1 MAKAKKKA
9 RSTKKKKTTK
19 EVQKDLISN
28 METWK
33 KIENASVASTGRVI
47 EKTGNPIVRLVMEI
61 IQQDSQM
68 HYRVQDWIS
77 QSLQKSVSLTPE
89 EIGQVWGLIEDHI
102 KIEKKTQQLAEEA
115 LASTKTSKGMLVQ
128 TYLLEYLLEDEKK
141 HNVLLERLAGIQKGM
156 YPYG

>member
-9 RSTKKKKTTK
+9 TKKRKTTK

-33 KIENASVASTGRVI
+33 KVENASIASTGRVM
-47 EKTGNPIVRLVMEI
+47 EKTENPIVRLVMEI
-61 IQQDSQM
+61 IQRDSQM
-68 HYRVQDWIS
+68 HYRVQDWIA
-77 QSLQKSVSLTPE
+77 QSLQKSVALTPE
-89 EIGQVWGLIEDHI
+89 EVGQVWSLIEDHI
-102 KIEKKTQQLAEEA
+102 KIEKKTQKLAEEA

-128 TYLLEYLLEDEKK
+128 SYLLEYLLEDEKK
-141 HNVLLERLAGIQKGM
+141 HNLLLERLAGIQKGM

>member
-47 EKTGNPIVRLVMEI
+47 EKTENPIVRLVMEI

-68 HYRVQDWIS
+68 HYRVQDWIA

-89 EIGQVWGLIEDHI
+89 EIGQVWRLIEDHI

-141 HNVLLERLAGIQKGM
+141 HNLLLERLAGIQKGM